1 MSVNPSAG
9 RSARDLRQDT
19 GVASRLAGGGR
30 CGRSRGIAPRP
41 APPHS
46 HNNAEPR
53 RHLFSGVVHRF
64 VDVDTAA
71 LGDTVRHRALEGAV
85 RALGGI
91 AGKFLSS
98 CVSNMMLVSQ
108 RSAGLCRQAWQCG
121 AKRWGT
127 TEIAPR
133 LPHNQ
138 VQDNQAKEL
147 KRMIAADK
155 IARAEKRKRARH

>member
-1 MSVNPSAG
+1 MRRTLRSG
-9 RSARDLRQDT
+9 R
-19 GVASRLAGGGR
+19 GGR
-30 CGRSRGIAPRP
+30 L
-41 APPHS
+41 
-46 HNNAEPR
+46 
-53 RHLFSGVVHRF
+53 RHTTKLERQYR
-64 VDVDTAA
+64 
-71 LGDTVRHRALEGAV
+71 LGSVGCCT
-85 RALGGI
+85 
-91 AGKFLSS
+91 SS